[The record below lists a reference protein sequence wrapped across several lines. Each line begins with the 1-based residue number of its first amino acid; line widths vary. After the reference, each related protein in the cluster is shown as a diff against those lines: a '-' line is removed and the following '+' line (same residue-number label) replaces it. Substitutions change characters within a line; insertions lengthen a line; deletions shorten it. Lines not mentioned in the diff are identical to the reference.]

1 MAAGSTEAMFHNE
14 MMRIYDR
21 AKRECGYNATR
32 FLQMVTENGGL
43 NAAKS
48 LLRTNAVSDGLVE
61 LWKNKRLDL
70 TMEAL
75 ILRSPWRSLFTNEE
89 LATGETRLRDLG
101 YTPTAD

>member
-61 LWKNKRLDL
+61 LWKHKRLDL

-89 LATGETRLRDLG
+89 LATAETRLRDLG
-101 YTPTAD
+101 YSPAAD